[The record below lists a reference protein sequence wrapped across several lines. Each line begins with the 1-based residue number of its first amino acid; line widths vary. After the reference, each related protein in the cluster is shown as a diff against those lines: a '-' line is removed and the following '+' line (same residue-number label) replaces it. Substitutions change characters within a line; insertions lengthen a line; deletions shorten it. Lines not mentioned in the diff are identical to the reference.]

1 MQISK
6 GFMTAGLI
14 AALSL
19 SLAACESKQ
28 QSGAAIGAVVGGLL
42 GNSVGGDGGGK
53 AFAIAVG
60 AMAGAVVGS
69 EIGKSLDEAD
79 RLRMRQTAQ
88 TALETGRSGE
98 QVTWHNP
105 DSGNYGSV
113 TPQPAYEPEPGKYCR
128 EYQQTITVGGKTET
142 AYGTA
147 CRQPDGTWKII
158 N

>member
-1 MQISK
+1 MQLGKGISTAFIAT
-6 GFMTAGLI
+6 GLIFSTAG
-14 AALSL
+14 
-19 SLAACESKQ
+19 CENKQ
-28 QSGAAIGAVVGGLL
+28 DSGAVIGAVVGGLL

-69 EIGKSLDEAD
+69 SIGKSLDEAD
-79 RLRMRQTAQ
+79 RLKMQQSAQ
-88 TALETGRSGE
+88 YALESGRSGE
-98 QVTWHNP
+98 AVSWTNP
-105 DSGNYGSV
+105 DTGNYGTI
-113 TPQPAYEPEPGKYCR
+113 TPQPAYEPKPDQYCR

-147 CRQPDGTWKII
+147 CRQPDGTWKIT